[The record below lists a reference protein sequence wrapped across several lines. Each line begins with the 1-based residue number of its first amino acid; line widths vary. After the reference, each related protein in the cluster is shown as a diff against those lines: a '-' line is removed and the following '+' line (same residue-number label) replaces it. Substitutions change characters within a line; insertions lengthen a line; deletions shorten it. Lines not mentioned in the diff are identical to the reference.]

1 MKNNIVLIG
10 FMGSGKT
17 TVGRILARELKVHF
31 ADSDQMIEEKEAVT
45 IPDIFKRFGEAYFRE
60 LEYKT
65 IRSILKKDNTVV
77 STGGGAVLNKDL
89 LEYMKYNARVVHL
102 EASVE
107 TLWNRIKN
115 CTNRP
120 MLYSDNPRK
129 RMEELY
135 KERLPIYRKAHY
147 NIITDC
153 KKPIDVAK
161 EIIQILKHQT

>member
-1 MKNNIVLIG
+1 MKNNIALIG

-17 TVGRILARELKVHF
+17 TVGKILAKELRAYF
-31 ADSDQMIEEKEAVT
+31 ADSDQVIEEKNGMT
-45 IPDIFKRFGEAYFRE
+45 IPDIFERFGEAYFRE
-60 LEYKT
+60 LEEKT
-65 IRSILKKDNTVV
+65 ICSILERDNTVI
-77 STGGGAVLNKDL
+77 STGGGAVLNRKL
-89 LEYMKYNARVVHL
+89 FEYIKSNAEVIHL
-102 EASVE
+102 EASID

-120 MLYSDNPRK
+120 MLYCNDPRK

-147 NIITDC
+147 NIVTDG

-161 EIIQILKHQT
+161 EIILILRRQN